1 MSQVHPLARTTPR
14 TRTEIKNSCASAT
27 ALAQLYNISL
37 ATARKWKKRDDVL
50 DRSHRAHDL
59 GTTLSPV
66 QEAVVVEIRRLC
78 LLPLDDLVS
87 ITRRF
92 IHAGASRSGISRL
105 LRRAGVAKLEDLQPK
120 EEGQDTP
127 KMSSSAC
134 LYTRLT
140 NNSGDFLRQAWRRRK
155 LWQHCPN

>member
-14 TRTEIKNSCASAT
+14 VRAEIRDSNAPAT
-27 ALAQLYNISL
+27 ALAGLYNISV
-37 ATARKWKKRDDVL
+37 ATARKWKKRDDTL

-59 GTTLSPV
+59 GTTLSLA

-92 IHAGASRSGISRL
+92 IHPDASRSGISRL
-105 LRRAGVAKLEDLQPK
+105 LRRAGVAKLADLQPK
-120 EEGQDTP
+120 EEGQDTLKKTFKDYAP
-127 KMSSSAC
+127 GFVHIDIK
-134 LYTRLT
+134 
-140 NNSGDFLRQAWRRRK
+140 
-155 LWQHCPN
+155 

>member
-14 TRTEIKNSCASAT
+14 VRAEISAFNASAT
-27 ALAQLYNISL
+27 ALAEIYNISV
-37 ATARKWKKRDDVL
+37 ATARKWKGRDDVL

-59 GTTLSPV
+59 GTILSPV
-66 QEAVVVEIRRLC
+66 QEAVVVEIRRRC

-105 LRRAGVAKLEDLQPK
+105 LRRAGVAKLQDLPPK
-120 EEGQDTP
+120 EDGEDAPSQLP
-127 KMSSSAC
+127 SRSPR
-134 LYTRLT
+134 Y
-140 NNSGDFLRQAWRRRK
+140 
-155 LWQHCPN
+155 